1 MPTYIVL
8 VDFTEQG
15 VEHVKDTVHRVDSL
29 REQLRSLGVDFKDA
43 WWTLGEH
50 DVVNF
55 FDAPDDETMTAA
67 SLTIAEQGNVR
78 LTTMRAFSEEEM
90 KSVLDKVA

>member
-8 VDFTEQG
+8 VDFTEHG

-29 REQLRSLGVDFKDA
+29 REELRSMGVEFRDA

-50 DVVNF
+50 DVINL

-67 SLTIAEQGNVR
+67 SLTIAEQGNAR
-78 LTTMRAFSEEEM
+78 LKTMRAFSEEEM
-90 KSVLDKVA
+90 RSVLSRVE